1 MSWRTLE
8 PFDPD
13 AVAPWKLGDGRRG
26 ALFIH
31 GFAGSPPELRG
42 LGEHLAERGWRCHGL
57 VVPGHGLRPIDL
69 HHTRWEDWA
78 AGVQRAFDELAAQCD
93 SVVVAGQSMGGAL
106 ALHLAATEMRVR
118 AVAAFS
124 TPLWLPGFLV
134 NFLPVIRHV
143 VRWHTPSSDVDLWDE
158 AAVEELHSYG
168 VRSMSSINELRR
180 LVGTVRN
187 ELAQVRAPVLVL
199 HGARDRLIAPA
210 CAAEISRR
218 LVSSEAVDLHV
229 YPRSGH
235 AMSIDVDRDDINE
248 RVTAWFERW
257 VPSAEAGHRTGD
269 SGSGHEFA
277 ASSAGE
283 RSSPRTV

>member
-13 AVAPWKLGDGRRG
+13 AVAAWKLGDGRRG
-26 ALFIH
+26 ALFVH

-42 LGEHLAERGWRCHGL
+42 LGEHLAARGWRCYGL

-69 HHTRWEDWA
+69 HRTRWEDWA
-78 AGVQRAFDELAAQCD
+78 AGVQCAFDELADECD

-106 ALHLAATEMRVR
+106 AVHLAATDMRVR
-118 AVAAFS
+118 AVAALS

-218 LVSSEAVDLHV
+218 LVASEAVDLHV

-235 AMSIDVDRDDINE
+235 AMSIDVDRDDINN
-248 RVTAWFERW
+248 RVTAWFERY
-257 VPSAEAGHRTGD
+257 VPSARARTSS
-269 SGSGHEFA
+269 SGSGHLFA

>member
-8 PFDPD
+8 PFDPAD
-13 AVAPWKLGDGRRG
+13 VAPWTLGDGPRG

-31 GFAGSPPELRG
+31 GFAGSPPELRV
-42 LGEHLAERGWRCHGL
+42 LGEHLAARGWRCHGL
-57 VVPGHGLRPIDL
+57 VVPGHGLRPLDL
-69 HHTRWEDWA
+69 HRTRWQDWA
-78 AGVQRAFDELAAQCD
+78 AGVQRAFDELAAECD

-118 AVAAFS
+118 AVAALA

-143 VRWHTPSSDVDLWDE
+143 KRWHTPSSEVDLWDE

-168 VRSMSSINELRR
+168 VRSMSSINQLRR
-180 LVGTVRN
+180 LVGMVRD
-187 ELAQVRAPVLVL
+187 ELAEVRAPVLVL

-210 CAAEISRR
+210 CAAEIARR
-218 LVSSEAVDLHV
+218 LVSSEAVALHV

-235 AMSIDVDRDDINE
+235 AISIDVDRDDINR
-248 RVTAWFERW
+248 RVTAWFERFA
-257 VPSAEAGHRTGD
+257 PSVGTAHGTSDR
-269 SGSGHEFA
+269 GSGHVFA
-277 ASSAGE
+277 ASSTGE